1 MKGLLFIFSFL
12 IITSCTKVEDVIVG
26 GNTNPPDLTIENITI
41 DNYINKLYISAIGR
55 EPTETEFDSHF
66 EVLRNSNLSQESR
79 EIVITEILNKE
90 EYYNNLFKLE
100 SANILTGIDT
110 ADINQNIHVLNV
122 LLSNSQG
129 LDSMYFY
136 DNLQRMLKLQE
147 VLPGLSSGAISNIEM
162 HKRMI
167 NNSFYDEI
175 NMGTENFVVS
185 IFQNFIQR
193 YPSFSELESGKTM
206 VDGGNANLF
215 LVPGNGKEDFINIF
229 FSSDEYFTGQTNI
242 LFNRYLFRN
251 PNSEESVNYSLDY
264 METEDYKILQK
275 RILSTNE
282 FIGL

>member
-162 HKRMI
+162 HKRMT

-206 VDGGNANLF
+206 VDGGNTNLF

-229 FSSDEYFTGQTNI
+229 FSSEEYFTGQTNI
-242 LFNRYLFRN
+242 LFNQYLFRN